1 MVKPETKNRFYR
13 HTRGWLRFAMLLTV
27 LLQSQGVLAGWLWG
41 DDEPL
46 PQVQVAEPY
55 VEWRTGPAE
64 GYPVVR
70 VSEKGEWLTLLLRK
84 TQWFKVQDDQGR
96 EGWVHVDDIL
106 LTTDGSG
113 ELVALSEPRFDDY
126 ETRSWEAGVLMGEF
140 DSASVTS
147 AYAGYT
153 MTENLSA
160 ELWGSQILG
169 NASEILMVNAN
180 IVHQPFPYWRISPFF
195 TLGVGQ
201 VYIKPKATLSEPEDR
216 TDVVAHAGLGLRFYV
231 TDRYFIRAEV
241 KDYKIF
247 TERET
252 NEEAT
257 EWKVGLSV
265 FF

>member
-1 MVKPETKNRFYR
+1 MPESKHRFFQR
-13 HTRGWLRFAMLLTV
+13 ARWWSHFALLLTA
-27 LLQSQGVLAGWLWG
+27 LLPTQAVLAGWLWG

-55 VEWRTGPAE
+55 LEWRTGPAE

-70 VSEKGEWLTLLLRK
+70 VSEKGEWLTLVKRK
-84 TQWFKVQDDQGR
+84 TQWFKVRDDKGR
-96 EGWVHVDDIL
+96 EGWVNVDDIL
-106 LTTDGSG
+106 LTRDGSG
-113 ELVALSEPRFDDY
+113 EQVALSEPRFDDY

-153 MTENLSA
+153 LTENLSA
-160 ELWGSQILG
+160 EFWGSQILG
-169 NASEILMVNAN
+169 DASEILMVNAN
-180 IVHQPFPYWRISPFF
+180 IVHQPFPYWRVSPFF

-216 TDVVAHAGLGLRFYV
+216 NDMTAHAGVGLRFYV